1 MKKNL
6 LFLGFLNPREG
17 SNLRKTDDF
26 HFSNEALDHYEK
38 KIFDQR
44 QLIEISKALNS
55 HLDYNNIIDALLNIC
70 LAQLK
75 TMKAA
80 IFLSPDVDA
89 NHFTLDP
96 SHRGFDITDKEMNT
110 KIYNDSLLIALFNS
124 EKNTK
129 AMTLKSI
136 ESRDQNISKD
146 ENYMF
151 FKAMGAELIA
161 PMVAKGKI
169 NGLLI
174 LGEKMTMEDFLET
187 EIEFLSSLATLAGIA
202 VENARLYELAT
213 VDMMTQLK
221 VHHYFQSK
229 LREEMERCRKK
240 GTKLALLFTDVDK
253 FKVFND
259 TYGHQAG
266 DVVLIEVAK
275 KLMDSA
281 RKSDICARYGGE
293 EFCVIMPGASLEEG
307 YEMGEK
313 IRKAIESHVV
323 INPATGEQL
332 KVTISVGVTEF
343 HPADRNNKEVI
354 ERSDQALY
362 KAKHGGRN
370 QTVKNPRIG

>member
-1 MKKNL
+1 
-6 LFLGFLNPREG
+6 
-17 SNLRKTDDF
+17 LRKADEF

-89 NHFTLDP
+89 NYFTLDP
-96 SHRGFDITDKEMNT
+96 SHRGFDITEKELQT
-110 KIYNDSLLIALFNS
+110 KIYHDSQLLTLFNA

-129 AMTLKSI
+129 AMNLKSI
-136 ESRDQNISKD
+136 ELRDPSINKD
-146 ENYMF
+146 ESFMF
-151 FKAMGAELIA
+151 FKNLGAELIA
-161 PMVAKGKI
+161 PMIAKGKI

-174 LGEKMTMEDFLET
+174 LGEKMTMEEFTESETDFLST
-187 EIEFLSSLATLAGIA
+187 LATLAGIA

-275 KLMDSA
+275 KVMECA
-281 RKSDICARYGGE
+281 RKQDICARYGGE
-293 EFCVIMPGASLEEG
+293 EFCVVMPGASIDEG

-313 IRKAIESHVV
+313 IRKSIEAHTVV
-323 INPATGEQL
+323 NPSTGEIL

-343 HPADRNNKEVI
+343 HPADKNNKEII
-354 ERSDQALY
+354 ERADQALY

-370 QTVKNPRIG
+370 QTVKNPRVG